1 MTTRRTVLALLAALA
16 LAALATSTALA
27 GEGLRFTS
35 PPELYSR
42 GRVSTEFSEIKV
54 TFSPDGT
61 RVLWGSTNRPGGPG
75 GWDLWESRKEKDG
88 WSAPAPVP
96 FNSPQN
102 DFDPFFATDGKSVYF
117 FSNRPG
123 GSGGDD
129 LYAAPFDPATGQY
142 GAAQN
147 LGPHVNTAGDEW
159 APVVSPD
166 GTTLLFATDGRGGKG
181 LHDLFVASQ
190 VKGAWQEPK
199 PLVEVNGPDED
210 FDGAF
215 LSDGHTLVFTRR
227 TKDQDGADLY
237 VAPWRD
243 SHYGAPERL
252 GPEVN
257 AEKSWNLGPA
267 TNPSEPGALYFSSH
281 RPENTAGRLDI
292 YRVGYEVEASTPKAL
307 GPRHSSDPDAARR
320 LK

>member
-1 MTTRRTVLALLAALA
+1 MTSSRTVLALLAPF
-16 LAALATSTALA
+16 ALATIAPSTALA
-27 GEGLRFTS
+27 GEALRFTS
-35 PPELYSR
+35 SPELYGK

-88 WSAPAPVP
+88 WSAPAPAP

-102 DFDPFFATDGKSVYF
+102 DFDPFFAPDGRSVYF

-129 LYAAPFDPATGQY
+129 LYAAPFDPVTGHY
-142 GAAQN
+142 GDARN
-147 LGPHVNTAGDEW
+147 LGPQVNSAGDEW

-166 GTTLLFATDGRGGKG
+166 GATLLFATDGRGGKG
-181 LHDLFVASQ
+181 LHDLFVSVR
-190 VKGAWQEPK
+190 VKGEWQEPK
-199 PLVEVNGPDED
+199 PLGDVNSADED

-215 LSDGHTLVFTRR
+215 LSDGHALVFTRR

-237 VAPWRD
+237 VALWRD
-243 SHYGAPERL
+243 GRYAAPQRL

-267 TNPSEPGALYFSSH
+267 TNPGEPGFLYFSSH
-281 RPENTAGRLDI
+281 RSESTAGRLDI
-292 YRVGYEVEASTPKAL
+292 YRVGYRIDASAPKVPGAPVTRQTLTPP
-307 GPRHSSDPDAARR
+307 GD
-320 LK
+320 